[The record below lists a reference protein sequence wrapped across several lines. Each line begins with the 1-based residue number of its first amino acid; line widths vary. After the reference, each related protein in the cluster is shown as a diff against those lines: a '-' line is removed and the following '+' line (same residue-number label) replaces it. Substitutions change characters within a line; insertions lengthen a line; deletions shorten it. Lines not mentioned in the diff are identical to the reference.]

1 MSSHHRL
8 REGPHHKGVYMKK
21 VIIALVLVAALVGV
35 LAFGLTACNPD
46 GDENV
51 VVVGYT
57 LYSPMNYMENGELVG
72 FDTELAKAVFGE
84 LGYRVVFKEINWA
97 NKYIDLNSGNINCI
111 WNGFTSNG
119 DEEGTPKSELVDFS
133 YKYMV
138 NKQCVIVR
146 TDNSATTF
154 DDLNMTSVSG
164 SFESGSAGEDYVLA
178 NIANCTKKSAPNQ
191 MSALMEVNAGTS
203 TFAVVDYLLANSI
216 VGQGDYSNLKIIDS
230 LSSADE
236 QYAIGFK
243 KGDKLRDKVNEVLL
257 KFIQDGTTMAIAEK
271 YGLQN
276 ALIIDYSILG

>member
-1 MSSHHRL
+1 
-8 REGPHHKGVYMKK
+8 MKK

-276 ALIIDYSILG
+276 ALITDYSILG

>member
-1 MSSHHRL
+1 
-8 REGPHHKGVYMKK
+8 MKK

>member
-1 MSSHHRL
+1 
-8 REGPHHKGVYMKK
+8 MKK
-21 VIIALVLVAALVGV
+21 KIFALVLVVALVASVAVG
-35 LAFGLTACNPD
+35 LAACN
-46 GDENV
+46 DEIDEKV

-57 LYSPMNYMENGELVG
+57 DYPPMNYTENGELIG
-72 FDTELAKAVFGE
+72 FDTELAKAVFEE
-84 LGYRVVFKEINWA
+84 LGYRVVFKEISWP

-133 YKYMV
+133 YKYMI

-146 TDNSATTF
+146 TDNTASTF
-154 DDLNMTSVSG
+154 DDLNTSSVIG
-164 SFESGSAGEDYVLA
+164 SYESGSAGEDYVLA
-178 NIANCTKKSAPNQ
+178 KIANCTKKPAPNQ

-243 KGDKLRDKVNEVLL
+243 KGDELRDKVNEVLV
-257 KFIQDGTTMAIAEK
+257 KFLEDGTTLAIATK

-276 ALIIDYSILG
+276 ALITDYSILG